1 MTIHP
6 PLLLLALLSAAL
18 AAAEPA
24 DGLQLDERTR
34 LELTAGLAQYQVVR
48 GLAGTCR
55 VQGGGVA
62 AMLVQRLAEDLA
74 RIQPGLTVGIK
85 GGGAR
90 NAIAA
95 MIEGEVEVA
104 ALARPLRDDERASL
118 VAAGIEPV
126 EAAFAND
133 ALAVFVH
140 HANPLPAISLDQL
153 ERVYGRTPRGP
164 AIETW
169 DQLGVAGPL
178 AGQAIQRHA
187 LGPKHGTHGLVRDLV
202 LGGGHYRFDITMAL
216 VPGNLRS
223 EVGASPAGIG
233 LASVM
238 FGSAAI
244 RAVAVGGADGV
255 ACLPGHGAVLAGT
268 YPLCR
273 PQLLLVARRAG
284 RIPAPA
290 EVLVRFGLSQAGQR
304 LIASL
309 GAYPLTVAQQAAGL
323 KALP

>member
-1 MTIHP
+1 MSIRA
-6 PLLLLALLSAAL
+6 LLPLALLSATL
-18 AAAEPA
+18 ASAEPG
-24 DGLQLDERTR
+24 GLLLDERAR

-55 VQGGGVA
+55 IQGGGVA
-62 AMLVQRLAEDLA
+62 ALLVQRLAEDLG
-74 RIQPGLTVGIK
+74 RIQPGLAVEIK

-90 NAIAA
+90 DAIAA
-95 MIEGEVEVA
+95 MAGGEVEVV
-104 ALARPLRDDERASL
+104 ALARQLRDDERTRLA
-118 VAAGIEPV
+118 VAGIAALEV
-126 EAAFAND
+126 AFAND

-140 HANPLPAISLDQL
+140 HANPLPAISLAQL
-153 ERVYGRTPRGP
+153 ERIYGRTPRGA

-187 LGPKHGTHGLVRDLV
+187 LGPKHGTHGLVRELV
-202 LGGGHYRFDITMAL
+202 LGGGHYRFDITFAL

-223 EVGASPAGIG
+223 EVGAAPAGIG

-255 ACLPGHGAVLAGT
+255 ARLPDHGAVLAGT

-273 PQLLLVARRAG
+273 PQLLLVAQREG

-290 EVLVRFGLSQAGQR
+290 GALVRFALSQAGQR
-304 LIASL
+304 LIAGM
-309 GAYPLTVAQQAAGL
+309 GAYPLTADQQAAGL
-323 KALP
+323 KTLP